1 MIDELDEKMPGIGG
15 KDLHFIKQSHV
26 IKEIAKAGD
35 SVIVG
40 RSCGHVLMTAVFHVS
55 VYLSVHHMRTVSAEK
70 CCLTIRIVG
79 KQKSLSVRQISAE
92 RHLMIIIPVRNGVIR
107 ADFDIC
113 INSACYGIDG
123 TVDLLERLVQYSLD
137 KK

>member
-40 RSCGHVLMTAVFHVS
+40 RSCGHVLMT
-55 VYLSVHHMRTVSAEK
+55 
-70 CCLTIRIVG
+70 G
-79 KQKSLSVRQISAE
+79 G
-92 RHLMIIIPVRNGVIR
+92 IPV
-107 ADFDIC
+107 
-113 INSACYGIDG
+113 SY
-123 TVDLLERLVQYSLD
+123 THLD
-137 KK
+137 VYKRQPR

>member
-40 RSCGHVLMTAVFHVS
+40 RSCGHVLMTGGIPR
-55 VYLSVHHMRTVSAEK
+55 LSVFIGAPYENRVRRK
-70 CCLTIRIVG
+70 CCSTIRIVG

-92 RHLMIIIPVRNGVIR
+92 RHLMIIIPVKKWGNP
-107 ADFDIC
+107 ADF
-113 INSACYGIDG
+113 
-123 TVDLLERLVQYSLD
+123 
-137 KK
+137 